1 MNFIE
6 YQNQS
11 KTTAIYPRP
20 QEDFTDYSMDCL
32 TENINNTLDIVPVMY
47 CALGLAGESGEVT
60 EQVKK
65 SWRNNMK
72 ITDDRREKIKDE
84 LGDVL
89 WYTSQLATEL
99 DLDLN
104 EIAINNLA
112 KLFARKSAGD
122 LKHE

>member
-1 MNFIE
+1 MNFKD
-6 YQNQS
+6 YQRDAS
-11 KTTAIYPRP
+11 TTAVYPRP
-20 QEDFTDYSMDCL
+20 FEMYGGAEYKDID
-32 TENINNTLDIVPVMY
+32 NTLSIVPIMY

-72 ITDDRREKIKDE
+72 ITEDRREKIKDE

-89 WYTSQLATEL
+89 WYASQLATEL
-99 DLDLN
+99 DLDLE
-104 EIAINNLA
+104 EIAKNNIA
-112 KLFARKSAGD
+112 KLSARKSAGD